1 MYINSY
7 TILVR
12 LLILIDI
19 LYAMRMS
26 SSHGMAPYMQ
36 DTKLHCSLYNG
47 VLAYYLPFQ
56 NKICI
61 LGLDIPLYSIDYD
74 ETTFRVAS

>member
-1 MYINSY
+1 MYINCF
-7 TILVR
+7 TCHLR
-12 LLILIDI
+12 LLILTDI
-19 LYAMRMS
+19 LYTTCMS
-26 SSHGMAPYMQ
+26 SSHGTAPYMQ